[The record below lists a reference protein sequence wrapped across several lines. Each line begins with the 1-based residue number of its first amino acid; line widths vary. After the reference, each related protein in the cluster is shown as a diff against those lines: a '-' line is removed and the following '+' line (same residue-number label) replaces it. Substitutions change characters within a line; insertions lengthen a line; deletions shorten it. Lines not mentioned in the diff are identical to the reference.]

1 MQTENNTIILVR
13 ALVKLSSAV
22 YDIDELQESKAYKN
36 QIKYDLNNF
45 QNWITNYIKEPI
57 TSLTKADG
65 DLLVELIDIFNDY
78 DDTVFIKNEFTTKIN
93 LLLAKC
99 YSALNDLKYLDKI
112 HSKYIIELASKLNT
126 LTEKKYF
133 NHYID
138 YIDPNGKTF
147 KDIIKMMDNEGSSI
161 IVGTL

>member
-22 YDIDELQESKAYKN
+22 YDIDELQGNKAYRN
-36 QIKYDLNNF
+36 QVKYDLNNF
-45 QNWITNYIKEPI
+45 QNWITNYTKEPL

-65 DLLVELIDIFNDY
+65 DLLLELIDIFNDY
-78 DDTVFIKNEFTTKIN
+78 DDTVFIKDEFTTKIN

-99 YSALNDLKYLDKI
+99 YSALNDLKNLDKI
-112 HSKYIIELASKLNT
+112 HSKYIIELSGKLNNMIT
-126 LTEKKYF
+126 KKYF
-133 NHYID
+133 NSYID

-147 KDIIKMMDNEGSSI
+147 KDIIRMMDDEGSSI